1 MPTWI
6 YHITPISNLPILLQ
20 CGELRSKNQLRSG
33 STSYESIAYEHI
45 QERRA
50 AKAVPCGPRGS
61 LHDYVPFYFA
71 SRSPMLYAIHKG
83 YVDGYQ
89 GHQSDI
95 LHLVTTAEAIA
106 SASLGFAFSDGH
118 AVMGYTSF
126 YDDLKVLPTTIDWE
140 IMKAEYW
147 NDTNEDGD
155 RKRRRQAEFL
165 VHQSVPMPLI
175 RGIGVINQTV
185 ADEVNQILNQF
196 GQTMAVK
203 VRRNYYY

>member
-45 QERRA
+45 QDRRA
-50 AKAVPCGPRGS
+50 AKAVPCGSRGS

-71 SRSPMLYAIHKG
+71 PRSPMLYAIHKG
-83 YVDGYQ
+83 YVDSYQ
-89 GHQSDI
+89 GNQSDI

-106 SASLGFAFSDGH
+106 SASVGFAFSDGH

-126 YDDLKVLPTTIDWE
+126 YDDLKALPTTIDWE
-140 IMKAEYW
+140 IMNAAYW

-165 VHQSVPMPLI
+165 AHQSVPWPLI

-185 ADEVNQILNQF
+185 ADEVNRILNQF
-196 GQTMAVK
+196 SQTTAVK